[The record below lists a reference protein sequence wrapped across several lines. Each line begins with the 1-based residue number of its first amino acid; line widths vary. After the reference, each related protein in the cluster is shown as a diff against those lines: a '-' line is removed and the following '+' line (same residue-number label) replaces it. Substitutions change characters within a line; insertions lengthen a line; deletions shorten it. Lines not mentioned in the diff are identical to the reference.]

1 MPEYRVSSWR
11 SLTVVLAALAVGG
24 CFFDEDVTEGPSP
37 LAISRAVPVTVEYT
51 QPGLCLNSANR
62 CTDPVVF
69 FGSWMRPGE
78 EVTLQAVGGRYI
90 WMGTVP
96 AVPVNFPPAE
106 APYLVRVFDPYLLD
120 TPSGGV
126 TAARLKVGGQLLTS
140 FDWLGTPAESGF
152 IFVDDNGVGHNPF

>member
-1 MPEYRVSSWR
+1 MPENRLSSWR
-11 SLTVVLAALAVGG
+11 RLPVLLAALVAGG

-37 LAISRAVPVTVEYT
+37 LPISRSVRVTVEYT

-78 EVTLQAVGGRYI
+78 EATLQAVAGRYI
-90 WMGTVP
+90 WTGTVT
-96 AVPVNFPPAE
+96 AVPVNFPPGE
-106 APYLVRVFDPYLLD
+106 EPYLVRVFDPYLLD

-126 TAARLKVGGQLLTS
+126 TAARLRVGGQVLTR

-152 IFVDDNGVGHNPF
+152 VFVDDNGVGHNPF